1 MSAPPPSPYPHKVP
15 ALEIDPEWLEP
26 LPEAKGMTVTDLTL
40 RIAGGVLVV
49 LAAIVTAILEVFYT
63 PLRVGGFL
71 IGASALG
78 AVVANVALAW
88 FALRAVGA
96 KWAVALP
103 ALAWFVVLM
112 VAAGST
118 SEGDILLVDT
128 NWVGLATI
136 FTGSMAFAGV
146 AYRVILPP
154 NRP

>member
-26 LPEAKGMTVTDLTL
+26 LPDAKGLTVTDLAL
-40 RIAGGVLVV
+40 RVTGGVLVV
-49 LAAIVTAILEVFYT
+49 LAAAVTAVLEVFFT

-71 IGASALG
+71 IGLSALA

-88 FALRAVGA
+88 FAYRTVGA

-103 ALAWFVVLM
+103 ALTWFAVLM

-118 SEGDILLVDT
+118 PEGDILLVDT

-136 FTGSMAFAGV
+136 FTGSMAFAIV
-146 AYRVILPP
+146 AYRMILPP
-154 NRP
+154 HRS